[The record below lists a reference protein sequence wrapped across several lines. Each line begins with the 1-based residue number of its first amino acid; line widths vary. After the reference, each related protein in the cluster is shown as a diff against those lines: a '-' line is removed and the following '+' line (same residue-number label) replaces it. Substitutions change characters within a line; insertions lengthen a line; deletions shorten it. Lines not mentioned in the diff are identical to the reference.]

1 VQSCVSSPAAQPLS
15 GRSFALS
22 RLWQMKESSVAVSGF
37 THALELLRGRI
48 TAGFALVGRTAIFP
62 GIDWCGYSSGHR
74 YGAHGKGSC
83 LAASD
88 DLAGALKRKR

>member
-1 VQSCVSSPAAQPLS
+1 
-15 GRSFALS
+15 
-22 RLWQMKESSVAVSGF
+22 MKESSVAVSGF

-83 LAASD
+83 PGGIRRPGWSFEEEEMSRIGSMPPEAAAHRGRS
-88 DLAGALKRKR
+88 